1 MDPEIISQVIGVL
14 ALAVA
19 TAFGLLI
26 KSLAG
31 MVVTYLE
38 AKIGK
43 DNFEWLKATVEVL
56 VRGIEQSPFAQEFDG
71 ARKKEMVLAQIN
83 AWLVDKK
90 IPVDPMLLDQL
101 IEAAVQ
107 AMNKTGETVTIVG
120 E

>member
-43 DNFEWLKATVEVL
+43 DNFEWLKATVLLLRNLTEPVKRKWFSHKL
-56 VRGIEQSPFAQEFDG
+56 MRGLSI
-71 ARKKEMVLAQIN
+71 KKY
-83 AWLVDKK
+83 
-90 IPVDPMLLDQL
+90 LL
-101 IEAAVQ
+101 
-107 AMNKTGETVTIVG
+107 TRCFSTS
-120 E
+120 